1 MESQI
6 AARSLEQDH
15 ELFLRL
21 KQDPAVVGEVYD
33 LYADRLYGFILKRCG
48 HKETAEDLL
57 SHIFTKFLE
66 SLPDLEWKNAPLSAW
81 LFKAASNALID
92 HYRRA
97 STRLNEGLDEDWDL
111 PGKDDPVW
119 NTEIKIEGENIRVAM
134 KELSARDQRVLDLK
148 FFAGFET
155 DEVAFELGVTSNH
168 AAVLIYRALG
178 RLRQKIQT
186 K

>member
-6 AARSLEQDH
+6 AERSLEQDH

-21 KQDPAVVGEVYD
+21 KQDTAVVGEVYD

-57 SHIFTKFLE
+57 SHVFTKFLE
-66 SLPDLEWKNAPLSAW
+66 SVPSLEWKNAPLSAW

-97 STRLNEGLDEDWDL
+97 STRLDSQLDDDWDP
-111 PGKDDPVW
+111 PGKDDPAW
-119 NTEIKIEGENIRVAM
+119 NTEIKIDGEQIRIAM
-134 KELSARDQRVLDLK
+134 KELPDRDQQVLDLK
-148 FFAGFET
+148 FFSGLEANEIALLL
-155 DEVAFELGVTSNH
+155 DVTPNH
-168 AAVLIYRALG
+168 AAVLVYRALG